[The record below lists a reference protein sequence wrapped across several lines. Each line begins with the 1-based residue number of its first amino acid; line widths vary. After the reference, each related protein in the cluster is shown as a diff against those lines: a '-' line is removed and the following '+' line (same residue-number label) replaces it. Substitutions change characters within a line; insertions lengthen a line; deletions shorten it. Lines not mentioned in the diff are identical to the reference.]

1 VKFSNAILGVHTDDY
16 VPVAQAAEAAG
27 FESIALSDHIFYPE
41 KLATPYPYTADGTPQ
56 FSPDE
61 SWPDPWVTTGLLSGA
76 TSRLKFMTN
85 VYVLPLRNPFVTAK
99 AAGTAAFL
107 SKNRVILGVGAGW
120 MREEFQQMEQDY
132 EKRGRRTE
140 ELITVVRTLLQG
152 GMVEHHG
159 EFYDF
164 DRLAMAPVPTEPL
177 PIYVG
182 GTSKYALRRAA
193 RFGDGW
199 IGMYHTVDELKEIC
213 AGLQRERE
221 AAGRGDE
228 PFDVVASP
236 KVIPRPDTVAELERA
251 GVTTILTSAWIAKG
265 LKEVSGNQAI
275 DLLGEFGERFIA
287 PLALR

>member
-1 VKFSNAILGVHTDDY
+1 VKFSNAILGVHTNDY
-16 VPVAQAAEAAG
+16 VTVAQAAESAG

-41 KLATPYPYTADGTPQ
+41 KLESKYPYTPDGTPQ

-61 SWPDPWVTTGLLSGA
+61 SWPDPWVTTGLLAGA

-99 AAGTAAFL
+99 AVGTAAFL
-107 SKNRVILGVGAGW
+107 SNNRVILGVGAGW
-120 MREEFQQMEQDY
+120 MREEFQQMEQEY

-140 ELITVVRTLLQG
+140 EVISVVRTLLQG

-164 DRLAMAPVPTEPL
+164 DRLVMAPVPSEPL

-199 IGMYHTVDELKEIC
+199 IGMYHTIDELKEIC

-221 AAGRGDE
+221 AAGRADL

-236 KVIPRPDTVAELERA
+236 KVIPRAETVAELEAA

-275 DLLGEFGERFIA
+275 DLLGEYGERFIA
-287 PLALR
+287 PLAAA

>member
-1 VKFSNAILGVHTDDY
+1 MKFSNALLGVHTNDY
-16 VPVAQAAEAAG
+16 VTVAQAAESAG

-41 KLATPYPYTADGTPQ
+41 KLESKYPYTPDGTPQ

-61 SWPDPWVTTGLLSGA
+61 SWPDPWVTTGLLAGA

-99 AAGTAAFL
+99 SVGTAAFL
-107 SKNRVILGVGAGW
+107 SNNRVILGVGAGW
-120 MREEFQQMEQDY
+120 MREEFQQMEQEY

-140 ELITVVRTLLQG
+140 ELIQVVRTLLQG

-164 DRLAMAPVPTEPL
+164 DRLVMAPVPSEPL

-193 RFGDGW
+193 RFADGW
-199 IGMYHTVDELKEIC
+199 IGMYHTIDELKEIC
-213 AGLQRERE
+213 VGLQRERE
-221 AAGRGDE
+221 AAGRADL

-236 KVIPRPDTVAELERA
+236 KVIPRAETVAELEAA

-265 LKEVSGNQAI
+265 LKEVSGDQAI
-275 DLLGEFGERFIA
+275 DLLGEYGERFIA
-287 PLALR
+287 PLAAA

>member
-1 VKFSNAILGVHTDDY
+1 MKFSNALLGVHTSDY
-16 VPVAQAAEAAG
+16 VTVAQAAESAG
-27 FESIALSDHIFYPE
+27 FESVALSDHIFYPE
-41 KLATPYPYTADGTPQ
+41 KLESKYPYTPDGTPQ

-61 SWPDPWVTTGLLSGA
+61 SWPDPWVTTGLLAGA

-99 AAGTAAFL
+99 SVGTAAFL
-107 SKNRVILGVGAGW
+107 SNNRVILGVGAGW
-120 MREEFQQMEQDY
+120 MREEFQQMEQEY

-140 ELITVVRTLLQG
+140 ELIQVVRTLLQG

-164 DRLAMAPVPTEPL
+164 DRLVMAPVPSEPL

-182 GTSKYALRRAA
+182 GTSKHALRRAA

-199 IGMYHTVDELKEIC
+199 IGMYHTIDELKEIC
-213 AGLQRERE
+213 IGLRRERE
-221 AAGRGDE
+221 AAGRADL

-236 KVIPRPDTVAELERA
+236 KVIPRAETVAELEAA

-265 LKEVSGNQAI
+265 LKEVSGDQAI
-275 DLLGEFGERFIA
+275 DLLGEYGERFIA
-287 PLALR
+287 PLAAA